1 MVGHE
6 RDTCVPGR
14 VRMEDPMVAV
24 RGSVLYQTTGSVCD
38 TINGCIVSDRE
49 RIPCCMAV
57 CNLNKAKKEKKP
69 KQFLH
74 DVINSTMIKRAR
86 RKEKRVVL

>member
-6 RDTCVPGR
+6 RDNCIPGR

-49 RIPCCMAV
+49 RMHCCGG
-57 CNLNKAKKEKKP
+57 LQFKQSEESEKT
-69 KQFLH
+69 QTASL
-74 DVINSTMIKRAR
+74 
-86 RKEKRVVL
+86 

>member
-49 RIPCCMAV
+49 RIHCCMAV
-57 CNLNKAKKEKKP
+57 YNLKGEKT
-69 KQFLH
+69 QTVSL
-74 DVINSTMIKRAR
+74 
-86 RKEKRVVL
+86 